1 MAPTNPTITAIEAW
15 PGGNWDLPEGD
26 FTKWRFSDIVEAMA
40 KGKILI
46 TDDEKDIREL
56 LRDYL
61 EGEGYECQLAANAF
75 EALEKF
81 KAEND
86 FDVIMSDIRM
96 PGKTGLD
103 LLDDIKRLDQDV
115 MVIMIS
121 AVKDIES
128 AIAAMSK
135 GAYDY
140 VSKPFKLN
148 EVSFV
153 ANKALEK
160 RRLVQENKDY
170 QKRLEK
176 MVEERTMELKQ
187 ALVEL
192 DKTYNFTL
200 RAMVTALDTRDTE
213 TQGHS
218 LRVVRFT
225 LKLAELMG
233 ISNKNTLKIYEY
245 GALLHDIGKIGIP
258 DAILRKPEK
267 LSPEEWQIMKGHPL
281 IGYNVLRRIKFL
293 EPAAQIVLHHHE
305 AFNGNGYPDGLAGE
319 NIPLGARIFNIA
331 DAIDAMTSDRPYQKA
346 LPFETA
352 AGELARFSGQQFDPE
367 IIAIFNETGLDFWIQ
382 EKLKIEDR
390 IKLEPDFF

>member
-1 MAPTNPTITAIEAW
+1 MHKA
-15 PGGNWDLPEGD
+15 
-26 FTKWRFSDIVEAMA
+26 
-40 KGKILI
+40 KILI

-56 LRDYL
+56 LRDFL
-61 EGEGYECQLAANAF
+61 EGEGYECHLAANAF

-81 KAEND
+81 NAAGD
-86 FDVIMSDIRM
+86 FDILMSDIRM

-103 LLDDIKRLDQDV
+103 LLDDVKRLNEDV

-148 EVSFV
+148 EVAFV

-160 RRLVQENKDY
+160 RRLVLENKEY
-170 QKRLEK
+170 QKQLEK
-176 MVEERTMELKQ
+176 MVENRTSELKQ
-187 ALVEL
+187 ALIEL
-192 DKTYNFTL
+192 DRTYNFTL

-233 ISNKNTLKIYEY
+233 VVDKNTLKIYEY

-258 DAILRKPEK
+258 DAILRKPGK
-267 LSPEEWQIMKGHPL
+267 LDSEEWRIMKNHPT

-293 EPAAQIVLHHHE
+293 EDAAQIVLHHHE
-305 AFNGNGYPDGLAGE
+305 AYNGNGYPDGLSGDS
-319 NIPLGARIFNIA
+319 IPLGARIFNIA
-331 DAIDAMTSDRPYQKA
+331 DTIDAMTSDRPYQKA
-346 LPFETA
+346 QPFETA
-352 AGELARFSGQQFDPE
+352 AGELLKHSGQQFDPK
-367 IIAIFNETGLDFWIQ
+367 IIAVFEKTSLDFWIA
-382 EKLKIEDR
+382 EKQKIEDTIR
-390 IKLEPDFF
+390 MEPDFF

>member
-1 MAPTNPTITAIEAW
+1 M
-15 PGGNWDLPEGD
+15 L
-26 FTKWRFSDIVEAMA
+26 

-56 LRDYL
+56 LRDFL

-75 EALEKF
+75 EAIEKF
-81 KAEND
+81 KAAGD
-86 FDVIMSDIRM
+86 FDILMSDIRM

-103 LLDDIKRLDQDV
+103 LLDDVKRLNEDV

-160 RRLVQENKDY
+160 RRLVLENKEY
-170 QKRLEK
+170 QKQLEK
-176 MVEERTMELKQ
+176 KVEERTSELKK
-187 ALVEL
+187 ALIEL

-233 ISNKNTLKIYEY
+233 ITNKNTLKIYEY

-258 DAILRKPEK
+258 DAILRKPGK
-267 LSPEEWQIMKGHPL
+267 LDSEEWRIMKGHPT

-293 EPAAQIVLHHHE
+293 DDAAQIVLHHHE
-305 AFNGNGYPDGLAGE
+305 AFNGGGYPDGLAGE

-331 DAIDAMTSDRPYQKA
+331 DAFDAMTSDRPYQKA
-346 LPFETA
+346 LPYKTA
-352 AGELARFSGQQFDPE
+352 AEELITYSGKQFDPQ
-367 IIAIFNETGLDFWIQ
+367 IISIFEKTELDFWIE
-382 EKLKIEDR
+382 EKLKIEDQIR
-390 IKLEPDFF
+390 KDPDFL

>member
-1 MAPTNPTITAIEAW
+1 MAEGFTNLSHSGMLTTM
-15 PGGNWDLPEGD
+15 
-26 FTKWRFSDIVEAMA
+26 S

-56 LRDYL
+56 LRDFL
-61 EGEGYECQLAANAF
+61 EAEGYECHLAANAF
-75 EALEKF
+75 EALEIF
-81 KAEND
+81 RAIGD
-86 FDVIMSDIRM
+86 FDILMSDIRM
-96 PGKTGLD
+96 PGKTGLE
-103 LLDDIKRLDQDV
+103 LLDDIKQLNEDV

-160 RRLVQENKDY
+160 RHLVQENKEY
-170 QKRLEK
+170 QKQLEK
-176 MVEERTMELKQ
+176 MVEERTSELKQ
-187 ALVEL
+187 ALIEL

-233 ISNKNTLKIYEY
+233 IADKNTLKIYEY

-258 DAILRKPEK
+258 DAILRKPGK
-267 LSPEEWQIMKGHPL
+267 LDAEEWRIMKGHPT
-281 IGYNVLRRIKFL
+281 IGYNVLKRIKFL
-293 EPAAQIVLHHHE
+293 EDAAQIVMHHHE
-305 AFNGNGYPDGLAGE
+305 AFDGSGYPDGLVGTS
-319 NIPLGARIFNIA
+319 IPLGARIFNIA
-331 DAIDAMTSDRPYQKA
+331 DAIDAMTSNRPYQKA
-346 LPFETA
+346 MSFEVA
-352 AGELARFSGQQFDPE
+352 AKELLRHSGQQFDPA
-367 IIAIFNETGLDFWIQ
+367 IIAVFTKTSLDFWIA
-382 EKLKIEDR
+382 EKMKIEDN
-390 IKLEPDFF
+390 IKKDREIF

>member
-1 MAPTNPTITAIEAW
+1 M
-15 PGGNWDLPEGD
+15 
-26 FTKWRFSDIVEAMA
+26 R

-56 LRDYL
+56 LRDFL
-61 EGEGYECQLAANAF
+61 ESEGYECQLAANAF

-81 KAEND
+81 KAIDD
-86 FDVIMSDIRM
+86 FDILMSDIRM

-103 LLDDIKRLDQDV
+103 LLDDVKRLNEDV

-160 RRLVQENKDY
+160 RRLVQENKEY
-170 QKRLEK
+170 QKQLEK
-176 MVEERTMELKQ
+176 KVEERTSELKQ
-187 ALVEL
+187 ALIEL
-192 DKTYNFTL
+192 DRTYNFTL
-200 RAMVTALDTRDTE
+200 RAMVTALDTRDSE

-233 ISNKNTLKIYEY
+233 ISNKDTLKIYEY

-258 DAILRKPEK
+258 DAILRKPGK
-267 LSPEEWQIMKGHPL
+267 LDSEEWRIMKSHPA
-281 IGYNVLRRIKFL
+281 IGYNVLKRITFL
-293 EPAAQIVLHHHE
+293 EDAAQIVLHHHE
-305 AFNGNGYPDGLAGE
+305 AFNGNGYPDGLSSE
-319 NIPLGARIFNIA
+319 DIPLGARIFNIA
-331 DAIDAMTSDRPYQKA
+331 DAIDAMTSDRPYQRA
-346 LPFETA
+346 LPFEVA
-352 AGELARFSGQQFDPE
+352 AGELMKFSGRQFDP
-367 IIAIFNETGLDFWIQ
+367 AITAVFEKTGLEFWIA
-382 EKLKIEDR
+382 EKSKIEDR
-390 IKLEPDFF
+390 IKREPDFF

>member
-1 MAPTNPTITAIEAW
+1 MNRHHDAY
-15 PGGNWDLPEGD
+15 G
-26 FTKWRFSDIVEAMA
+26 FTKPCFSDNVEAMF

-81 KAEND
+81 KAANN

-96 PGKTGLD
+96 PGKTGLE

-160 RRLVQENKDY
+160 RRLVQENKEY
-170 QKRLEK
+170 QKQLEK
-176 MVEERTMELKQ
+176 MVEDRTIELKQ

-218 LRVVRFT
+218 LRVVRFHPQA
-225 LKLAELMG
+225 LG
-233 ISNKNTLKIYEY
+233 IDGHQRQKHFE
-245 GALLHDIGKIGIP
+245 DI
-258 DAILRKPEK
+258 
-267 LSPEEWQIMKGHPL
+267 
-281 IGYNVLRRIKFL
+281 
-293 EPAAQIVLHHHE
+293 
-305 AFNGNGYPDGLAGE
+305 
-319 NIPLGARIFNIA
+319 
-331 DAIDAMTSDRPYQKA
+331 
-346 LPFETA
+346 
-352 AGELARFSGQQFDPE
+352 
-367 IIAIFNETGLDFWIQ
+367 
-382 EKLKIEDR
+382 
-390 IKLEPDFF
+390 

>member
-1 MAPTNPTITAIEAW
+1 
-15 PGGNWDLPEGD
+15 
-26 FTKWRFSDIVEAMA
+26 MA

-61 EGEGYECQLAANAF
+61 EGEGYECHLAANAF
-75 EALEKF
+75 EALEIF
-81 KAEND
+81 KAADN

-160 RRLVQENKDY
+160 RRLVQENKEY

-176 MVEERTMELKQ
+176 MVEERTIELKQ

-225 LKLAELMG
+225 LKLSELMG
-233 ISNKNTLKIYEY
+233 ISDKDTLKIYEY

-267 LSPEEWQIMKGHPL
+267 LSPEEWGIMKNHPT

-293 EPAAQIVLHHHE
+293 EPASQIVLHHHE
-305 AFNGNGYPDGLAGE
+305 AFNGHGYPDNLAGE

-346 LPFETA
+346 LSFEAA
-352 AGELARFSGQQFDPE
+352 AGELMRFSGKQFDPE
-367 IIAIFNETGLDFWIQ
+367 IITIFNETGLDFWIQ

-390 IKLEPDFF
+390 IKKEPDFI

>member
-1 MAPTNPTITAIEAW
+1 M
-15 PGGNWDLPEGD
+15 
-26 FTKWRFSDIVEAMA
+26 R

-56 LRDYL
+56 LRDFL
-61 EGEGYECQLAANAF
+61 ESEGFECQLAANAF

-81 KAEND
+81 KAD
-86 FDVIMSDIRM
+86 SDIDLLMSDIRM

-103 LLDDIKRLDQDV
+103 LLDEIKAMNEDV

-148 EVSFV
+148 EVAFV

-160 RRLVQENKDY
+160 RRLVLENKEY
-170 QKRLEK
+170 QKQLEK
-176 MVEERTMELKQ
+176 MVEERTSELKQ
-187 ALVEL
+187 ALIEL

-225 LKLAELMG
+225 LKLAELAG
-233 ISNKNTLKIYEY
+233 IADKSTLKIYEY

-258 DAILRKPEK
+258 DAILRKPDK
-267 LSPEEWQIMKGHPL
+267 LSADEWRIMKEHPT
-281 IGYNVLRRIKFL
+281 IGYNILKRIKFL
-293 EPAAQIVLHHHE
+293 EDAAQMVLHHHE
-305 AFNGNGYPDGLAGE
+305 AYDGSGYPEGLSGE
-319 NIPLGARIFNIA
+319 SIPLGARIFHVA
-331 DAIDAMTSDRPYQKA
+331 DAIDAMTSDRPYKKA
-346 LPFETA
+346 MAFDA
-352 AGELARFSGQQFDPE
+352 AASELLKYSNQQFDPA
-367 IIAIFNETGLDFWIQ
+367 IISIFAKTSLDFWVA
-382 EKLKIEDR
+382 EKASIEDSIR
-390 IKLEPDFF
+390 RDRDGL

>member
-1 MAPTNPTITAIEAW
+1 M
-15 PGGNWDLPEGD
+15 
-26 FTKWRFSDIVEAMA
+26 S

-81 KAEND
+81 KAAGN

-103 LLDDIKRLDQDV
+103 LLDDIKSLDQDV

-160 RRLVQENKDY
+160 RRLVKENKEY
-170 QKRLEK
+170 QKHLEK
-176 MVEERTMELKQ
+176 MVEERTIELKQ
-187 ALVEL
+187 ALDEL

-225 LKLAELMG
+225 LKLSELMG
-233 ISNKNTLKIYEY
+233 INDKNTLKIYEY

-267 LSPEEWQIMKGHPL
+267 LNPEEWRIMKNHPT

-305 AFNGNGYPDGLAGE
+305 AFNGKGYPDGLAGE

-346 LPFETA
+346 LSFEKA
-352 AGELARFSGQQFDPE
+352 AEELQHFSGKQFDPE
-367 IIAIFNETGLDFWIQ
+367 IISIFNETGLDFWIE
-382 EKLKIEDR
+382 EKLKIEER
-390 IKLEPDFF
+390 IKTEPDFI